1 MPVELALLLA
11 AAESVTG
18 FAAKAAPVV
27 SEIKSSMFA
36 NNEKAKAELQ
46 AKIDGLETDLQ
57 NVAKLTHVIR
67 AYFRTHENVLKLT
80 AICER
85 TSRFVQAN
93 ADLRDREAAGYAGA
107 WSVLGEM
114 FAAIDENRDA
124 ALEVSLNVAE
134 WYSTAD
140 AAQIPTLLNQFT
152 SAFDRARE
160 NMREKTASPL
170 ADRLDEMRNSLR
182 SVETVLE
189 ATMNNQV
196 LPTLQGLGGK

>member
-36 NNEKAKAELQ
+36 NNEKVKAELQ
-46 AKIDGLETDLQ
+46 EKIDGLEADLQ
-57 NVAKLTHVIR
+57 NVAKLTNVIR

-93 ADLRDREAAGYAGA
+93 NDLRDRESAGYAGA

-114 FAAIDENRDA
+114 FAAID
-124 ALEVSLNVAE
+124 
-134 WYSTAD
+134 
-140 AAQIPTLLNQFT
+140 
-152 SAFDRARE
+152 
-160 NMREKTASPL
+160 
-170 ADRLDEMRNSLR
+170 
-182 SVETVLE
+182 
-189 ATMNNQV
+189 
-196 LPTLQGLGGK
+196 